1 MRYNRFNKMQRKR
14 KRIMKIIEV
23 DGLSK
28 SFNGLTAVDR
38 ISFGI
43 NKGEVV
49 AFLGPNGAGKST
61 TIKMLI
67 TVLKP
72 SGGSVKVNGYD
83 VRKEQNDVR
92 KSIGVVF
99 QDISLDDDLTAY
111 ENMEYHAVLYG
122 VPKKEREAR
131 IEELL
136 EYVGLTDRKS
146 DRVKTFSGGMKRRLE
161 IARGLLHEPEVL
173 FLDEPTLGLDVQTRS
188 FLWRYIQ
195 KLNAEKNT
203 TIFFTTHN
211 IDEAE
216 KTAGKIFI
224 IDKGQIIASGTSEAI
239 KEQTGTESLEKA
251 FLALTG
257 YDIRQQSATPLDRMR
272 RMR

>member
-1 MRYNRFNKMQRKR
+1 MRV
-14 KRIMKIIEV
+14 IEV
-23 DGLSK
+23 DGLTK
-28 SFNGLTAVDR
+28 SFNGLTAVDK

-43 NKGEVV
+43 DKGEVV

-72 SGGSVKVNGYD
+72 TEGHVKVNGYD
-83 VRKEQNDVR
+83 VRSQQNDVR

-99 QDISLDDDLTAY
+99 QDVSLDDDLTAY
-111 ENMEYHAVLYG
+111 ENMEYHAVLYKI
-122 VPKKEREAR
+122 PKRERRER
-131 IEELL
+131 ITELL
-136 EYVGLTDRKS
+136 EYVGLADRQG
-146 DRVKTFSGGMKRRLE
+146 DFVKTFSGGMKRRLE

-188 FLWRYIQ
+188 FLWSYIK
-195 KLNAEKNT
+195 KLNAAKET

-216 KTAGKIFI
+216 KTANKIFI
-224 IDKGQIIASGTSEAI
+224 IDRGKIIASGTSAAI

-257 YDIRQQSATPLDRMR
+257 YDIRQQAASPLDRMR